1 MLKDS
6 HSRTL
11 LTVLEDQL
19 VQEFRLMQN
28 LIDLTKKERTYFPVG
43 NMNELMSVVES
54 KEAVLDQLS
63 LVEEKRRTVIQELGR
78 ELGVQMESYS
88 LKEILPWI
96 DSSTAGRLNRLSEG
110 ISMLVGQARD
120 LNYGNRAMATT
131 AIDWIEATK
140 AFIFSF
146 YQKQNSY
153 SPPGSVTPTH
163 EQAPAWAVERKA

>member
-1 MLKDS
+1 MLENS

-11 LTVLEDQL
+11 LTVLEDYL

-28 LIDLTKKERTYFPVG
+28 LIEITRQERTFFPAG
-43 NMNELMSVVES
+43 KADALMAVVET
-54 KEAVLDQLS
+54 KESVLDQLT
-63 LVEEKRRTVIQELGR
+63 LLEEKRRTVLQELGR
-78 ELGVQMESYS
+78 ELGLQLKSSS
-88 LKEILPWI
+88 LSEILPWI

-131 AIDWIEATK
+131 ALDWIESTK
-140 AFIFSF
+140 AFIFGF
-146 YQKQNSY
+146 YQKQMSY
-153 SPPGSVTPTH
+153 NPPGSVAPSL

>member
-1 MLKDS
+1 MLENS

-11 LTVLEDQL
+11 LTVLEDYL

-28 LIDLTKKERTYFPVG
+28 LIEITKKERTYFPTG
-43 NMNELMSVVES
+43 KADELMSVVES
-54 KEAVLDQLS
+54 KEAVLDQLT
-63 LVEEKRRTVIQELGR
+63 LLEEKRKTVIQELGR
-78 ELGVQMESYS
+78 ELGMQLKSSS
-88 LKEILPWI
+88 LSEILPWI

-131 AIDWIEATK
+131 ALEWVESTK
-140 AFIFSF
+140 AFIFGF
-146 YQKQNSY
+146 YQKQFSY
-153 SPPGSVTPTH
+153 SPPGSMNPSM